1 VCITA
6 SSAAIAI
13 VVRMRIIL
21 ASFSFLVAF
30 FFISMP
36 TYWILVNRQFDPMH
50 LARMIHMNGWRGY
63 MVFVG
68 FPAVSLVFLLAGIAI
83 LEKPSDDKSS

>member
-1 VCITA
+1 
-6 SSAAIAI
+6 
-13 VVRMRIIL
+13 MRIFL
-21 ASFSFLVAF
+21 AGLSFLIAL

-36 TYWILVNRQFDPMH
+36 AYWILVNRQFDPVQ
-50 LARMIHMNGWRGY
+50 LARMIHLNGWRGY

-68 FPAVSLVFLLAGIAI
+68 FPGVSLVFLLAGIAM

>member
-1 VCITA
+1 M
-6 SSAAIAI
+6 
-13 VVRMRIIL
+13 RMRIIL
-21 ASFSFLVAF
+21 AGISFLIAI

-36 TYWILVNRQFDPMH
+36 AYWILANRFFDPFQ
-50 LARMIHMNGWRGY
+50 LARMVHSNGWRGY

-68 FPAVSLVFLLAGIAI
+68 FPAVSLVFLLAGSAM

>member
-1 VCITA
+1 
-6 SSAAIAI
+6 
-13 VVRMRIIL
+13 MRIIL
-21 ASFSFLVAF
+21 AGLSFVIAL

-36 TYWILVNRQFDPMH
+36 AYWILVNRYFHLLQ
-50 LARMIHMNGWRGY
+50 LARMVHNNGWRGY

-68 FPAVSLVFLLAGIAI
+68 FPTVSLVFLLAGIAV